1 MRGNRLGKQNQ
12 LLAHAAGHPG
22 MPEAELSPDQIH
34 DLLTFLKTLE

>member
-1 MRGNRLGKQNQ
+1 MHGNWLGKQNQ
-12 LLAHAAGHPG
+12 PLAHAAGNPA